1 MMEYLKVKWHH
12 QHSDEPIE
20 IYSEI
25 SPERWEIRKV
35 EVFRDG
41 STSFASPISHSGDT
55 MLGEVQIPDLAE
67 INADEEFEGI
77 HIEQHI
83 FDRIWLMSS
92 EMLTL
97 HEPKL
102 VQSLL
107 KLIDQ
112 QQVNV
117 NDLVE
122 QAVQQYLDTN
132 RLHSSV

>member
-1 MMEYLKVKWHH
+1 MEYLKVKWHH
-12 QHSDEPIE
+12 QHADEPIE

-55 MLGEVQIPDLAE
+55 MLGEVQIPELDE
-67 INADEEFEGI
+67 INANNEFEGVRI
-77 HIEQHI
+77 DRHI
-83 FDRIWLMSS
+83 FDRVWLISS

-102 VQSLL
+102 VESLL

-112 QQVNV
+112 RQVNV
-117 NDLVE
+117 NELVE
-122 QAVQQYLDTN
+122 QAVQEFLDTN
-132 RLHSSV
+132 RLQASA